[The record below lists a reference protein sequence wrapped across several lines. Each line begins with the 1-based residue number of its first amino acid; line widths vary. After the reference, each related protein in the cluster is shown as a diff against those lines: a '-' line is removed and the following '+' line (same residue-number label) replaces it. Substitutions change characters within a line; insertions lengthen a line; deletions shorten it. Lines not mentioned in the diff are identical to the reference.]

1 MNDKTERG
9 VQDGCCLLMILL
21 FVLIAVGLGYG
32 IIAGLGAIT
41 RMF

>member
-9 VQDGCCLLMILL
+9 VQDGCCLIMTLL
-21 FVLIAVGLGYG
+21 FAAIAVGLGY
-32 IIAGLGAIT
+32 IVIAGLGAIV